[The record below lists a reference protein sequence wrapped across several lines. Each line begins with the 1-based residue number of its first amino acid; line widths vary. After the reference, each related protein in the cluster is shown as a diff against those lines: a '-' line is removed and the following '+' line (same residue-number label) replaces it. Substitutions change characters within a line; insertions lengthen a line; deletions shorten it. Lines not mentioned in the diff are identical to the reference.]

1 MHQPVP
7 ERGKE
12 SDDQPEIQVNSTA
25 WFLQVMR
32 LRAAAEEE
40 LRGAEMEANIHGD
53 ASDSRRDSTGTP
65 SEVAVGNYE
74 GEGEGEEDITDKGIR
89 DVWRAREKNIQ
100 HALDPSPPK
109 FPPVP
114 RPISASSIAYSGT
127 VDMDRPP
134 SSPDFSD
141 VAHGGAGPRGGG
153 RGSGDAAAKKSL
165 EPGRVDA
172 AGANVAG
179 GTRARKKPDWKAT
192 WGADGVQVRM
202 CPNLGSRVYSLVSTA
217 TWGADGVQVRML
229 LCVCSVKFHRFC
241 WFRGF
246 PHSISSFQ
254 QRRDIFARHTSCS
267 LAHLSFSF
275 GCAWV
280 IHRLSWHTI
289 YLLDFLSPLAGR

>member
-1 MHQPVP
+1 MHEHVP

-65 SEVAVGNYE
+65 SELAVGHYE
-74 GEGEGEEDITDKGIR
+74 GEDEGEEDITDKGIR
-89 DVWRAREKNIQ
+89 DVWRAREKKIQ

-153 RGSGDAAAKKSL
+153 RGSGDAAAKKSV

-172 AGANVAG
+172 AGANAVG

-202 CPNLGSRVYSLVSTA
+202 CPSLGSRVYGLLSTATWGADGVQGRMCLSLSSRVYGLVSTA
-217 TWGADGVQVRML
+217 TWGADGVLLRML
-229 LCVCSVKFHRFC
+229 LCVCSVKFHRSV
-241 WFRGF
+241 GF
-246 PHSISSFQ
+246 EVFLTQLVHSSSAVTTLHDTHHV
-254 QRRDIFARHTSCS
+254 R
-267 LAHLSFSF
+267 
-275 GCAWV
+275 
-280 IHRLSWHTI
+280 
-289 YLLDFLSPLAGR
+289 